1 MKVAISVLQIENNT
15 HQFQIHHAFGDV
27 DFY

>member
-1 MKVAISVLQIENNT
+1 MKVATSVLQIDNNT
-15 HQFQIHHAFGDV
+15 HQFQIHHAFDDV